1 MKKIPFLLI
10 YSRIVI
16 ALVIIFLAW
25 LKVDNYSFIITI
37 LILVGL
43 LTDIFDGIIARKLNV
58 STEKLRI
65 WDSNVDMFFWLSV
78 IASIF
83 YLRFELVKPHILPIS
98 ILLILELLAYLISF
112 IKFKRT
118 IATHSLLAKLWTL
131 TLLLFLIELILN
143 STSYTFVLCFVLG
156 VISRVEIIL
165 IIATLKK
172 WTTDVPSIF
181 TVRKINNGQ
190 EIKKSKW
197 FNS

>member
-165 IIATLKK
+165 IIATLKN

>member
-16 ALVIIFLAW
+16 ALVIIFIAW

-65 WDSNVDMFFWLSV
+65 WDSNVDVFFWLSA
-78 IASIF
+78 IASVF
-83 YLRFELVKPHILPIS
+83 YLRFELIKPHILPIC
-98 ILLILELLAYLISF
+98 ILLILELIAYLISF

-165 IIATLKK
+165 IIATLKN

-181 TVRKINNGQ
+181 TVRKINNDQ

>member
-98 ILLILELLAYLISF
+98 LLLILELLAYLISF

-165 IIATLKK
+165 IIATLKN

>member
-131 TLLLFLIELILN
+131 TLLLFLVELILN

-165 IIATLKK
+165 IIATLKN

>member
-98 ILLILELLAYLISF
+98 LLLILELLAYLISF

-165 IIATLKK
+165 IIATLKN
-172 WTTDVPSIF
+172 WTTDVPSII

-190 EIKKSKW
+190 EIKKNKW